1 MTETTLAAK
10 GAGAGS
16 DTPENIPRHS
26 VLLNRF
32 VSMRVQNKVRL
43 LTEGDVEAALA
54 LQRPEGWN
62 QTDRD
67 WSRLLQLE
75 PAGCFAAEV
84 DGHVIGTVTTTAY
97 GGELAWVGMMLVS
110 PEHRRRG
117 IGRQLFSAALDHLR
131 ASGISA
137 VKLDATPAGR
147 SLYEVF
153 GFERES
159 VIERWE
165 TVARDKLVNC
175 DKTLP
180 TEIRQKMYALDQSV
194 FCADRTRLLDALI
207 TDSVVTPQ
215 AIMTAGGRLQGYALA
230 RCGLAASYV
239 APIIAQDES
248 TALELLDRMLGQLR
262 GQKVYLDFHLGCG
275 ATTEAL
281 LKRGF
286 LKQRELVRMRY
297 GRAVAAPTSPLVFA
311 IAGPETG

>member
-1 MTETTLAAK
+1 
-10 GAGAGS
+10 
-16 DTPENIPRHS
+16 
-26 VLLNRF
+26 
-32 VSMRVQNKVRL
+32 MRAQSEIRL
-43 LTEGDVEAALA
+43 LTEGDVEAALT

-62 QTDRD
+62 QTERD

-84 DGHVIGTVTTTAY
+84 NGRVIGTVTTTTY
-97 GGELAWVGMMLVS
+97 GAALAWIGMMLVA
-110 PEHRRRG
+110 PEHRGRG

-131 ASGISA
+131 ASGTSA

-153 GFERES
+153 GFVRES

-165 TVARDKLVNC
+165 TVAHHTLVNC
-175 DKTLP
+175 ESNDAC
-180 TEIRQKMYALDQSV
+180 EIRKKIHALDQSV
-194 FCADRTRLLDALI
+194 FGADRTRLLDTLI
-207 TDSVVTPQ
+207 TDSIVTPQ
-215 AIMTAGGRLQGYALA
+215 AITTAGGKLQGYALA

-239 APIIAQDES
+239 GPIIAQDES
-248 TALELLDRMLGQLR
+248 TALELLDRMIGQLR
-262 GQKVYLDFHLGCG
+262 GQKVYLDFHPGCG

-297 GRAVAAPTSPLVFA
+297 CRAVTAPTSPLVFA